1 MMKITPANYTLFG
14 AEFSYYSGKT
24 RSYLLHKRIPFVEKP
39 ANAWIYLSLLPR
51 RVHAAVVPV
60 VLTPEGEWLQDTS
73 VIIDELEQ
81 RFPQTPVVPAT
92 PVQRLVAYL
101 FELWGDEFLLPLAM
115 HTRWNRPEHLDWY
128 PMQAGTV
135 MLPGWPAFM
144 QRWMGRK
151 IANGMQGHVQTLGF
165 DLAQSEVLDRFGQIQ
180 LDGLNAHFAQHK
192 FLLGDRPCLGD
203 YGLIGP
209 LYAHI
214 GRDPLSKRDLIDT
227 RPHLKAWIERM
238 FQPDSSTD
246 GEFLPDDQ
254 IPETLMPALRSIFDE
269 MLPFLQ
275 GCADAVS
282 LTPLLA
288 SGTRK
293 APRFFG
299 LFDYPLAGA
308 THRRA
313 AASYPVWMA
322 QRLQNLHASMTVDE
336 QQLVGDW
343 LGRVNGSAL
352 LQLRLAKVERCGL
365 AAAHI
370 G

>member
-1 MMKITPANYTLFG
+1 MLPNPTLFTLFA

-24 RSYLLHKRIPFVEKP
+24 RSYLLHKRIPFQEKP

-60 VLTPEGEWLQDTS
+60 VLTPEGQWLQDTS
-73 VIIDELEQ
+73 VIIDKLEQ
-81 RFPQTPVVPAT
+81 RFPQDPVVPNT

-101 FELWGDEFLLPLAM
+101 FELWGDEFFLPLAM

-128 PMQAGTV
+128 PLQAGAV
-135 MLPGWPAFM
+135 MLPGWPHFM

-151 IANGMQGHVQTLGF
+151 IASGMQGHVKTLGF
-165 DLAQSEVLDRFGQIQ
+165 DTAQGAVLDRFGEIQ

-192 FLLGDRPCLGD
+192 FLLGSRPCLGD

-238 FQPDSSTD
+238 FQPHTAEG
-246 GEFLPDDQ
+246 GEFLSDDQ
-254 IPETLMPALRSIFDE
+254 IPVTLLPALRSIFDE

-275 GCADAVS
+275 GCADAVRQ
-282 LTPLLA
+282 TPLLPVDA
-288 SGTRK
+288 RK

-299 LFDYPLAGA
+299 MLEYPLAGGM
-308 THRRA
+308 HQRA

-322 QRLQNLHASMTVDE
+322 QRLLAVLSGMSADE
-336 QQLVGDW
+336 QAQVHQW
-343 LGRVNGSAL
+343 LASVSGAGL
-352 LQLRLAKVERCGL
+352 LELSLPKVQRIAL

-370 G
+370 D